1 MREGYIKKNTHTLLN
16 ATKDKVVS
24 GRSRPHYSSISL
36 RQMISVISK
45 VLADYNNKRTKTQY
59 G

>member
-1 MREGYIKKNTHTLLN
+1 LLDSDWLTCV
-16 ATKDKVVS
+16 ATKDKVVP
-24 GRSRPHYSSISL
+24 GRSRPHSSISL